1 MTEKHAVW
9 LCAVVFALCFIGVL
23 VFSSAAIKT
32 LPEKQEQQDIFFLCS
47 YEKIADNYFLLVYSK
62 NGETYYPHFTNIR
75 QVHSFIAHLG
85 SLGALIK
92 NGYEIKGE
100 ENDES
105 M

>member
-9 LCAVVFALCFIGVL
+9 LCAVFLALCFITLL
-23 VFSSAAIKT
+23 VFSSASFKT
-32 LPEKQEQQDIFFLCS
+32 LPEKQEQQDIYFLCS

-62 NGETYYPHFTNIR
+62 NGETYYPHFTNMR

-85 SLGALIK
+85 SLGAVIK

>member
-9 LCAVVFALCFIGVL
+9 LCAVFLTLCFIAL
-23 VFSSAAIKT
+23 LLFSSASFKM
-32 LPEKQEQQDIFFLCS
+32 LPEKQEQQDIYFLCS

-62 NGETYYPHFTNIR
+62 NGETYYPHFTNMR

-85 SLGALIK
+85 SLGAIIK